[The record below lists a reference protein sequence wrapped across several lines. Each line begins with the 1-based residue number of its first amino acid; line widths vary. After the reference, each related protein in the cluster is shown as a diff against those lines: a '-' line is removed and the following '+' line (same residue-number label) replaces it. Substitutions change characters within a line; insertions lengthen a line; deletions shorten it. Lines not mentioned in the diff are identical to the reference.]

1 MRQVTTCLLLYST
14 AAAQLTLWLL
24 PLPGNVYFSDYYNH
38 VIRKVTVS
46 TSIITTIAGVA
57 SAGYSGDNGPA
68 TTAGLY
74 YPYGVAL
81 DSSGIDLH

>member
-1 MRQVTTCLLLYST
+1 M
-14 AAAQLTLWLL
+14 
-24 PLPGNVYFSDYYNH
+24 YFSDYYNH

-81 DSSGIDLH
+81 DSSGIDLHYSIAYTNSLCHYSFPR